1 MDIVRV
7 QIKILPRHNGT
18 LPSYKTLQR
27 LIYLDKPTYIYIA
40 TCRYHTSDVGRSL
53 IESILPTYLRIYLP
67 TYLPTYVSTHQRIYL
82 PSYLPTFVST
92 YLPTYL
98 VGNIFF
104 ISLEQYYLC
113 VRYLVKLS
121 YFIKLFS
128 YKTTYLY
135 LHSSFY
141 SYLRAWYK
149 YYNEQ
154 LFPKLPWCIHT
165 CSQK

>member
-1 MDIVRV
+1 MLIRS
-7 QIKILPRHNGT
+7 PRDTNQSKGKKLIPT
-18 LPSYKTLQR
+18 KLLLTKTTMNLFSTAQR
-27 LIYLDKPTYIYIA
+27 RYLPTY
-40 TCRYHTSDVGRSL
+40 V
-53 IESILPTYLRIYLP
+53 PTYLRIYLP

>member
-1 MDIVRV
+1 MLIRS
-7 QIKILPRHNGT
+7 PRDTNQSKGKKLIPT
-18 LPSYKTLQR
+18 KLLLTKTTMNLFSTAQR
-27 LIYLDKPTYIYIA
+27 
-40 TCRYHTSDVGRSL
+40 R
-53 IESILPTYLRIYLP
+53 YLRIYLP